1 MDPTRIIHRVAV
13 VESGGSYAAQ
23 NRNSDGA
30 GLAFGLLQW
39 TQRSGSLGALLRT
52 MSKADPTRFSQVF
65 GADAGRL
72 LTATTSAEE
81 ASRMSLPLWAPPW
94 TASFAAAGA
103 APSLQRAQLRHAQT
117 GVEWKATTEI
127 MALFN
132 LRTER
137 AATLAFDRAVQ
148 QGPNGAKGIARRLHA
163 ALIAEGLVLV
173 EAADLLQTY
182 ADWCA
187 AAFRR
192 SSPPNPPSAAWK
204 PINGAW
210 HKHAGGVDLYALIQ
224 RRTQSILT
232 DPTLS
237 DTPEEV
243 TA

>member
-39 TQRSGSLGALLRT
+39 TQRSGSLGALLKT

-72 LTATTSAEE
+72 LTVTTASEE
-81 ASRMSLPLWAPPW
+81 ATRMSLPLWAPPW
-94 TASFAAAGA
+94 TARFAAAGA

-117 GVEWKATTEI
+117 GVEWKATLEI

-132 LRTER
+132 LHTER

-173 EAADLLQTY
+173 EPPRSSRPTPSGARR
-182 ADWCA
+182 CFA
-187 AAFRR
+187 AARR
-192 SSPPNPPSAAWK
+192 QAHPAPRGSPSTGRGTNTRAAWTSTPSSSAAHSPSSP
-204 PINGAW
+204 
-210 HKHAGGVDLYALIQ
+210 
-224 RRTQSILT
+224 
-232 DPTLS
+232 
-237 DTPEEV
+237 TP
-243 TA
+243 A

>member
-39 TQRSGSLGALLRT
+39 TQRSGSLGALVKT
-52 MSKADPTRFSQVF
+52 MSKADPTRFGQVF

-72 LTATTSAEE
+72 LTVTTNSEE
-81 ASRMSLPLWAPPW
+81 ATRMSLSLWAPPW
-94 TASFAAAGA
+94 TARFAAAGA

-117 GVEWKATTEI
+117 GVEWKATLEI
-127 MALFN
+127 MVLFN
-132 LRTER
+132 LHTER

-163 ALIAEGLVLV
+163 ALIAEGLVVV
-173 EAADLLQTY
+173 EPFALLTTY
-182 ADWCA
+182 AEWCA
-187 AAFRR
+187 ALFRR
-192 SSPPNPPSAAWK
+192 SSPPSPPNAAWRQV
-204 PINGAW
+204 GATW